1 MNFAIFASFIVF
13 TIWLNYE
20 LGKRGKLGNA
30 SEKEFW
36 AKERAANKTRRKSLD
51 DLNYIKI
58 PFDELP
64 ITLMQEDERVAD
76 CVRMVKEL
84 GESPIV
90 NFTGLT
96 NTDLMLRYGAPN
108 IDILMRYDQSYTML
122 ARTLQQWAKYLYDG
136 GYVNEACQI
145 LEFAVSTGTD
155 VSSTYRLLCKIY
167 KETGSPEKISS
178 LYPTAESLDSAMK
191 GAIVRILQE
200 SERSSC

>member
-64 ITLMQEDERVAD
+64 ITVMQEDERVAD

-96 NTDLMLRYGAPN
+96 NTDLKLRYGAPN

-155 VSSTYRLLCKIY
+155 VSGTYRLLCKIY